1 MKTNLVKLDK
11 LLVNRKFV
19 KSKII
24 AQEYIKSG
32 RVFVDGIK
40 VLKIASQVPSEISI
54 KIDLPEKKWVSRGA
68 FKLLR
73 ALDVFKVSPKG
84 KECVDIG
91 ASTGGFTD
99 VLLSRGA
106 NQVYAID
113 VGYGQLAWKLRNDN
127 RVVVLE
133 RTNAKFLTIDMLNN
147 KKMDIIVS
155 DASFISIRLLLK
167 PLEKLLKDDGI
178 MIVLLKPQF
187 EVSKDKVGKGV
198 VTDHKL
204 HSTII
209 DKLINFIDK
218 ETKMKLLDIT
228 YSPIRGP
235 EGNIEFLLY
244 LCLKESVVQIV
255 KNIDINAIVLDA
267 HKNTEFNNESRAT

>member
-91 ASTGGFTD
+91 ASTGGF
-99 VLLSRGA
+99 
-106 NQVYAID
+106 ID

-267 HKNTEFNNESRAT
+267 HKNTEFSNESRATCND